1 MSQVM
6 AGAATDAQIAAFV
19 VGLGAKGEDADEV
32 VGLVDA
38 MLAHSVAI
46 EVTSPALDVV
56 GTGGDHANLVN
67 ISTMSAVVAAA
78 SGARVVK
85 HGNRAASSTCGS
97 ADVLEALGVVL
108 DLAPDAVV
116 ECVETLG
123 IGFCFAPKFHPA
135 MRHAAAVRRELGIP
149 TVFNILGPLANPARP
164 SASLVGCADPRQT
177 WVMAQVLV
185 AHGQRALVVR
195 GDDGL
200 DEVSTSTTTRVWDA
214 TRADGSVVEC
224 SLDPRELGITA
235 PGPDDLVGGD
245 AALNASIARAVLEG
259 RVEGS
264 LAAVADSVALNTAM
278 ALVADAAARGSDG
291 AAGDAGRGAPGSG
304 APGGGDPGASLED
317 RVRPHL
323 ERVREVMASGAPAA
337 LLDRWVALSAA
348 LRSAG

>member
-1 MSQVM
+1 
-6 AGAATDAQIAAFV
+6 
-19 VGLGAKGEDADEV
+19 
-32 VGLVDA
+32 
-38 MLAHSVAI
+38 
-46 EVTSPALDVV
+46 
-56 GTGGDHANLVN
+56 
-67 ISTMSAVVAAA
+67 
-78 SGARVVK
+78 
-85 HGNRAASSTCGS
+85 
-97 ADVLEALGVVL
+97 
-108 DLAPDAVV
+108 
-116 ECVETLG
+116 
-123 IGFCFAPKFHPA
+123 
-135 MRHAAAVRRELGIP
+135 
-149 TVFNILGPLANPARP
+149 
-164 SASLVGCADPRQT
+164 
-177 WVMAQVLV
+177 MAQVLV

-214 TRADGSVVEC
+214 TSADGSVVEC

-278 ALVADAAARGSDG
+278 ALVADAA
-291 AAGDAGRGAPGSG
+291 GRGDPGS
-304 APGGGDPGASLED
+304 GDPGASLED

-348 LRSAG
+348 LRSAD